1 MAVGRS
7 LLTWGSV
14 LCDKRL
20 DLIIRPSLRRCGE
33 GGLERDLEQ
42 RRRVRGA
49 LAKIPSPYFAY
60 LCGFSG

>member
-7 LLTWGSV
+7 LLTWGRSCV
-14 LCDKRL
+14 MIL

-33 GGLERDLEQ
+33 GGLERDPEQ

-49 LAKIPSPYFAY
+49 LAKIPSPHFAY